1 MTQSG
6 KHLATLGACALLAV
20 ACDSPAASRL
30 TGVNMAAFAKSDNA
44 PVHRASGGGT
54 VDVAQ
59 GRSTYAFHA
68 SVDGA
73 GNAKGVFELHFSS
86 VDANVHGDVT
96 CLSVVGNFARL
107 TGVVTSSSDA
117 TLIPVGTIYHWQAV
131 DNGEG
136 ANAPPDLITAYYRV
150 VTPNFCEY
158 GDLPDNTW
166 TNGNVQVN

>member
-30 TGVNMAAFAKSDNA
+30 IGANMALSKSDNA
-44 PVHRASGGGT
+44 PVHRVSGGGT
-54 VDVAQ
+54 VDVSQ

-73 GNAKGVFELHFSS
+73 GNAEGGFELHFSS

-96 CLSVVGNFARL
+96 CLIVVGNFARL
-107 TGVVTSSSDA
+107 TGVVTRSSDA
-117 TLIPVGTIYHWQAV
+117 TLIPVGNIYHWQAV

-136 ANAPPDLITAYYRV
+136 ENAPPDLITAYYQV
-150 VTPNFCEY
+150 GTPAFCNY
-158 GDLPDNTW
+158 ANLPDNTW
-166 TNGNVQVN
+166 TNGNVQVK